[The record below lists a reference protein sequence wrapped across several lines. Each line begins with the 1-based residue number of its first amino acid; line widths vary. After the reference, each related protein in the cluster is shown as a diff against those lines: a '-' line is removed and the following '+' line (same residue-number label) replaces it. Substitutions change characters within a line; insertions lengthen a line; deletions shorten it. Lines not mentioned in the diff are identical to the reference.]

1 MLTYAF
7 YAASDAGEEAGG
19 DDVGGDV
26 LMMCSS
32 PSSATYYISS
42 AANPNTLGV
51 HTSELAASDARGRF
65 DAEGAKGG
73 GAGGGSRFDL
83 EIALVWAGGEAVA
96 TASSHFFLDLS

>member
-1 MLTYAF
+1 MLTYAC

-32 PSSATYYISS
+32 PSSATHYISS

-51 HTSELAASDARGRF
+51 PTSELEAADARGRF
-65 DAEGAKGG
+65 DTQGAKRGDGG
-73 GAGGGSRFDL
+73 RGSRFDL
-83 EIALVWAGGEAVA
+83 EIALVWEGGEAVA

>member
-51 HTSELAASDARGRF
+51 PTSELQAADARGRF
-65 DAEGAKGG
+65 DAEGGKGG
-73 GAGGGSRFDL
+73 TARFDL